1 MHERPAE
8 SKYYPRG
15 VLMTKKRKKRP
26 EPPRDMR
33 MEPEKRV
40 TPKFDD
46 ESIALYR
53 VADRESM
60 GFRVLD
66 NCAEENIQ

>member
-1 MHERPAE
+1 MA
-8 SKYYPRG
+8 
-15 VLMTKKRKKRP
+15 KKKNKRQ

-40 TPKFDD
+40 TPKFDN
-46 ESIALYR
+46 ESIALHR
-53 VADRESM
+53 VADRDDM

-66 NCAEENIQ
+66 NCAEENIK

>member
-1 MHERPAE
+1 MA
-8 SKYYPRG
+8 KKK
-15 VLMTKKRKKRP
+15 KKRLD
-26 EPPRDMR
+26 PPSDVR

-46 ESIALYR
+46 ESIALHR
-53 VADRESM
+53 VADRKDM

-66 NCAEENIQ
+66 NCAEENIR